1 MIKDKIIRWLG
12 GYTAKEYNELVKKET
27 LIHEIEAVYA
37 YVRSYTND
45 EDTLAFDKSQLAQ
58 KIGERMLDFNL
69 IDFATRPKIDN
80 VGTTMYETRAKAY
93 VGKLH

>member
-27 LIHEIEAVYA
+27 VNHEMEAVYA
-37 YVRSYTND
+37 YVRSYTKD
-45 EDTLAFDKSQLAQ
+45 EDTLTYDKMQLAR
-58 KIGERMLDFNL
+58 KIGERMLDFDL
-69 IDFATRPKIDN
+69 IDFVTRSKLDE
-80 VGTTMYETRAKAY
+80 VGTTIYETRAKAY